1 MDGKER
7 LEEIHCPVPSE
18 ALPLSRLSFLPD
30 PGIVSTEEEA
40 ADMAANRPQRSEF
53 ESADFSRP
61 HETREFPKGK
71 VELLTLRGL
80 TFGRVTFEPG
90 WRWSAHV
97 KPLAGTSSCRA
108 AHLGV
113 QLSGTMHI
121 KMDDGTEG
129 DIGPGQVVNIPPGHD
144 GWVVGNEP
152 VVFIDI
158 TGMENYAKRSRQR

>member
-1 MDGKER
+1 MAVKQPQETS
-7 LEEIHCPVPSE
+7 LESV
-18 ALPLSRLSFLPD
+18 
-30 PGIVSTEEEA
+30 
-40 ADMAANRPQRSEF
+40 N
-53 ESADFSRP
+53 FSKP

-71 VELLTLRGL
+71 VEVITLRGIS
-80 TFGRVTFEPG
+80 FGRATFEPG
-90 WRWSAHV
+90 WRWSTHV
-97 KPLAGTSSCRA
+97 KPIAGTNTCQA

-121 KMDDGTEG
+121 KMDDGTER

-158 TGMENYAKRSRQR
+158 GGMENYAKRKTR